1 MSAANLEQDIDFS
14 VDRGNLYREVT
25 IGDLEA
31 ATIKIMMPVKPDGTD
46 DPGRVPLF
54 FGMTQLLTHQGPI
67 PIQSVLEANSL
78 EEAITCFPGAMK
90 RAMAE
95 MIENIE
101 KMQQQQQQR
110 QKDASRIIVPG
121 R

>member
-1 MSAANLEQDIDFS
+1 MSAVRLEQDIDFS
-14 VDRGNLYREVT
+14 VDKNNLYREVT
-25 IGDLEA
+25 LSDLEA
-31 ATIKIMMPVKPDGTD
+31 ATIKIMKPIKADGAD
-46 DPGRVPLF
+46 DPGRPSLF
-54 FGMTQLLTHQGPI
+54 FGMTQLLTPQGAI
-67 PIQSVLEANSL
+67 PIQSVLEATNL
-78 EEAITCFPGAMK
+78 DEAIKVFPGAMK

-101 KMQQQQQQR
+101 RMQQQQR